1 MGRVLNLMAF
11 VIFATTLFMRS
22 VDPVIPQI
30 AAGLNVA
37 PTTAALLS
45 TGFTL
50 PYALVQPVLGAL
62 ADMFSKAR
70 LIAVCMLVVGIATIA
85 CGLATNFEML
95 MTLRVIAGIA
105 AGGVFPIALA
115 VAGDRV
121 PVQQRQVAIGRLLF
135 AAMTGNL
142 LGASG
147 AGVIGDVVGWRGVFF
162 VTGAIDLVA
171 LAVAMPGFRSM
182 NESPG
187 RFDLSTFIPNYRA
200 VFSNPLAKYCFGA
213 VFIEAL
219 FLFGV
224 FPYMAVL
231 LQDAGEPRASIAGV
245 VIAGFGIGGV
255 IYTMMVMACRA
266 HKREKI
272 DGDGRHGN
280 GCLSSGDYAW
290 YALASRIHELHAD
303 GFWFLPA
310 AWMHPGLCHGAGAI
324 GAWVGHRGALYVF
337 LSWSGRRPRS
347 LRCRSGHCRN
357 HARARGRSGR
367 IGGNRMDLRA
377 VSSAERLERLAT
389 STIGRDALIRHPH
402 VFRKF
407 SGLPKH
413 INRHSA
419 TRIPVAADAQPFR
432 LEQRKQSLADRDRAI
447 FVESAVIAE
456 AVEIELQRLRFD
468 KETRRYVVNDQMG
481 KIRLPGDRTQSGEF
495 RRGKS
500 RHIIRSGMRV
510 CHAIKDSLVG

>member
-30 AAGLNVA
+30 ASGLNVT

-62 ADMFSKAR
+62 ADMFSKTR

-95 MTLRVIAGIA
+95 MVLRVIAGIA

-135 AAMTGNL
+135 AAMSGNL

-231 LQDAGEPRASIAGV
+231 LREAGETHASIAGV

-255 IYTMMVMACRA
+255 IYTLMVAWLVAHVSEQRLMAAGGMVMGACLLVITLRMPWPV
-266 HKREKI
+266 EFI
-272 DGDGRHGN
+272 NFIVMGFGFYLLHGCIQVYVTELAPSAR
-280 GCLSSGDYAW
+280 GSATAGHSMFFFLGQAVGPVVYGAGLTSVGITPVLVVGAA
-290 YALASRIHELHAD
+290 ALAVT
-303 GFWFLPA
+303 G
-310 AWMHPGLCHGAGAI
+310 
-324 GAWVGHRGALYVF
+324 WVCAL
-337 LSWSGRRPRS
+337 R
-347 LRCRSGHCRN
+347 LRRSG
-357 HARARGRSGR
+357 
-367 IGGNRMDLRA
+367 
-377 VSSAERLERLAT
+377 
-389 STIGRDALIRHPH
+389 
-402 VFRKF
+402 
-407 SGLPKH
+407 PK
-413 INRHSA
+413 S
-419 TRIPVAADAQPFR
+419 
-432 LEQRKQSLADRDRAI
+432 
-447 FVESAVIAE
+447 
-456 AVEIELQRLRFD
+456 
-468 KETRRYVVNDQMG
+468 
-481 KIRLPGDRTQSGEF
+481 
-495 RRGKS
+495 
-500 RHIIRSGMRV
+500 
-510 CHAIKDSLVG
+510 

>member
-30 AAGLNVA
+30 ASGLNVT

-62 ADMFSKAR
+62 ADMFSKTR
-70 LIAVCMLVVGIATIA
+70 LIAVCMLVVGIATIG

-171 LAVAMPGFRSM
+171 LIVAIPGFRSM

-231 LQDAGEPRASIAGV
+231 LQDAGEIRASIAGV

-255 IYTMMVMACRA
+255 IYTFLVGWLVANVSEQKLMAAGGMVMGACLLVIALRMPWPV
-266 HKREKI
+266 EFMNFI
-272 DGDGRHGN
+272 VMGFGFYLLHGCIQVYVTELAPSAR
-280 GCLSSGDYAW
+280 GSATAGHSMFFFLGQAAGPVVYGAGLSSVGITPV
-290 YALASRIHELHAD
+290 LVV
-303 GFWFLPA
+303 
-310 AWMHPGLCHGAGAI
+310 GAI
-324 GAWVGHRGALYVF
+324 ALF
-337 LSWSGRRPRS
+337 
-347 LRCRSGHCRN
+347 
-357 HARARGRSGR
+357 
-367 IGGNRMDLRA
+367 
-377 VSSAERLERLAT
+377 AT
-389 STIGRDALIRHPH
+389 GWTCALC
-402 VFRKF
+402 
-407 SGLPKH
+407 
-413 INRHSA
+413 
-419 TRIPVAADAQPFR
+419 
-432 LEQRKQSLADRDRAI
+432 
-447 FVESAVIAE
+447 
-456 AVEIELQRLRFD
+456 LQRSA
-468 KETRRYVVNDQMG
+468 
-481 KIRLPGDRTQSGEF
+481 P
-495 RRGKS
+495 KS
-500 RHIIRSGMRV
+500 
-510 CHAIKDSLVG
+510 